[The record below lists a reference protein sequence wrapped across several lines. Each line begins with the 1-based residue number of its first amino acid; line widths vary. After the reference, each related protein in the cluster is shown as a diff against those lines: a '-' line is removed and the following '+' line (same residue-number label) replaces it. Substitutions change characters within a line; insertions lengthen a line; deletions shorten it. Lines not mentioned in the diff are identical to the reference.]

1 LALASE
7 LEALPLSPATLSTS
21 LNQWA
26 ILTSDKI
33 AFLTEASDIYKS
45 ASLLSKALELSL
57 LALNIEVSEANAEKA
72 VVLTL
77 ANETKFDLT
86 QVLKTQGVSG
96 KISGK
101 AAELVKLFTEADE
114 LEAVS
119 QGQTW
124 AQENASYL
132 SGFCE
137 QILMCDKMIC

>member
-1 LALASE
+1 
-7 LEALPLSPATLSTS
+7 
-21 LNQWA
+21 LNQWS
-26 ILTSDKI
+26 ISTSEKI
-33 AFLTEASDIYKS
+33 AFLTEASEIYQS

-57 LALNIEVSEANAEKA
+57 LALDIEVSEQVAEKA

-77 ANETKFDLT
+77 ADDTKFDLS
-86 QVLKTQGVSG
+86 QVLKTQGVTG

-124 AQENASYL
+124 AESNASYL
-132 SGFCE
+132 SGFSKS
-137 QILMCDKMIC
+137 LNLRHSSWKSR

>member
-1 LALASE
+1 
-7 LEALPLSPATLSTS
+7 
-21 LNQWA
+21 LNQWS
-26 ILTSDKI
+26 ISTSEKI
-33 AFLTEASDIYKS
+33 AFLTEASEIYQS

-57 LALNIEVSEANAEKA
+57 LALDIEVSEQVAEKA

-77 ANETKFDLT
+77 ADDTKFDLS
-86 QVLKTQGVSG
+86 QVLKTQGVTG

-124 AQENASYL
+124 AESNASYL
-132 SGFCE
+132 SGFSKS
-137 QILMCDKMIC
+137 LNLRYSSWKSR